1 MKHRSFNIAAL
12 AGWALPLLGILV
24 IASCKKY
31 NSQGFTPGSGAPT
44 ITSVHTYYKTD
55 STPLSDTI
63 VSYNSSGQPTYT
75 VNTIGP
81 RPVPL
86 DSVTTAGNLGNY
98 YLIDG
103 SNLGDATTVTFNG
116 YVAYFNR
123 A

>member
-1 MKHRSFNIAAL
+1 MKSRSFNMAAL
-12 AGWALPLLGILV
+12 VGWVVSLLGILT

-31 NSQGFTPGSGAPT
+31 NSLGYTPGSGSPS

-55 STPLSDTI
+55 STPLTDTV

-86 DSVTTAGNLGNY
+86 DSVVTAGNLGNY
-98 YLIDG
+98 YLIEG
-103 SNLGDATTVTFNG
+103 S
-116 YVAYFNR
+116 
-123 A
+123 